1 MKIKIIH
8 APSQKEPY
16 VILEKPSGLPTAPL
30 NQQDENNALFQAICL
45 YPELKEV
52 TGKKPVEYGL
62 IHRLDTV
69 TRGLV
74 LIAQTQSF
82 YDYIINQQNLNLFTK
97 TYSAICKYNLEN
109 AQKLTGFP
117 PAQKIIFESGKQY
130 EIKSMFRPFGQ
141 GNKEVRPVTN
151 LSNQAAQKK
160 VGKPVEYKTNITIK
174 DVKGEYCSVECKI
187 KAGFRHQ
194 VRNHLAW
201 IGLPI
206 VNDSLYN
213 CESVGT
219 ENEIDFIA
227 SGLEFYYP
235 EGDLNSY
242 ELLHLDLNQARLP
255 IPPSGL
261 KR

>member
-1 MKIKIIH
+1 MQIKIIH
-8 APSQKEPY
+8 APTEKEPF
-16 VILEKPSGLPTAPL
+16 VILEKPNGLPTAPL
-30 NQQDENNALFQAICL
+30 NPKDENNALCQAVSI
-45 YPELKEV
+45 YPELKNV
-52 TGKKPVEYGL
+52 TGKKSIEYGL

-69 TRGLV
+69 TRGLI
-74 LIAQTQSF
+74 LIAQTQDF
-82 YDYIINQQNLNLFTK
+82 YDYIIKQQDEALITK
-97 TYSAICKYNLEN
+97 TYSAICKYNPEN
-109 AQKLTGFP
+109 AQKLTAFP
-117 PAQKIIFESGKQY
+117 PAIKIKLEVGKEY
-130 EIKSMFRPFGQ
+130 EIKSMFRPFGK
-141 GNKEVRPVTN
+141 GNKEVRPVTKD
-151 LSNQAAQKK
+151 SNEAALKK
-160 VGKPVEYKTNITIK
+160 VGKPVEYTTKIKIT

-187 KAGFRHQ
+187 TAGFRHQ

-206 VNDSLYN
+206 VNDYLYN
-213 CESVGT
+213 CESLET

-227 SGLEFYYP
+227 NGLEFYYP